1 MFNRYTV
8 HVYTYLDSMRAT
20 WLQHSMYKYCENI
33 HIQHTFNTFIRTY
46 LVGGF
51 EHDFYFSIQLEMS
64 SSQLTFTPSF
74 FRGVGLNH
82 QPVIVT
88 LDDISMYIYIVYSY
102 TTIITMVTVV
112 ECINMLQYTPDMSPD
127 ML

>member
-20 WLQHSMYKYCENI
+20 WLQHSMYKYCEHI

-51 EHDFYFSIQLEMS
+51 EHDFYFSIQLEMP

-88 LDDISMYIYIVYSY
+88 LDDISIYIYS
-102 TTIITMVTVV
+102 
-112 ECINMLQYTPDMSPD
+112 L
-127 ML
+127 